1 MFQSWLDHPQSN
13 AGAEIGQASA
23 LAG

>member
-13 AGAEIGQASA
+13 AGAEIGQTSA
-23 LAG
+23 VAG